1 MKTFTTATFTALVS
15 LLGLASA
22 QSATSTANASQSS
35 AVNDALRSYYSS
47 LRSGP
52 VATSLGIQVALAG
65 VPASVLAS
73 VVPEIPSLI
82 PQPSSGVNLYSFA
95 TAPPVSSFT
104 QPSWLT
110 QYLGT
115 NLQAD
120 IKSLQTSVV
129 EAEASIARSVLS
141 ITAVPAS
148 ATNAAQSASGA
159 VSSAGAAAAGNAG
172 AFVKPVGVIGAGAVG
187 AIALGAIAL
196 L

>member
-1 MKTFTTATFTALVS
+1 MKTFTAATTATALIS
-15 LLGLASA
+15 LLGLTFA
-22 QSATSTANASQSS
+22 QSASTTANASQSS
-35 AVNDALRSYYSS
+35 AVSDALRSYYSS

-82 PQPSSGVNLYSFA
+82 PQPSSGVDLYSFA
-95 TAPPVSSFT
+95 TAPPVSSFS

-115 NLQAD
+115 NLQED

-129 EAEASIARSVLS
+129 QAEASIARSVLS

-148 ATNAAQSASGA
+148 QTANGAASSVA
-159 VSSAGAAAAGNAG
+159 SSAGAAAATGNSATAVSFSVG
-172 AFVKPVGVIGAGAVG
+172 ALGAV
-187 AIALGAIAL
+187 ALGAIAL